1 MKNEMVNFFQTQMMT
16 MFNKQKERID
26 AMVKHQMQQ
35 QKEQNDQMEAM
46 MQQLL
51 TTKEQSQRSTT
62 MMAPFAT
69 PSPTPMQYPH
79 LPYPPMPTNTQ
90 PRMPPLQPTHM
101 LKNPAPIGN
110 FSTQPYTQQ
119 ITSPNSKMLQS
130 QGSLDYQGEHLTQ
143 NNHVEHEMD
152 LGANGNEK

>member
-1 MKNEMVNFFQTQMMT
+1 MIT

-51 TTKEQSQRSTT
+51 TTKDHSQRSTP

-69 PSPTPMQYPH
+69 PSPAPMQYPH
-79 LPYPPMPTNTQ
+79 LPYPPIPTNTQ
-90 PRMPPLQPTHM
+90 TRMPPLQPLHM
-101 LKNPAPIGN
+101 LKTPATIGR

-119 ITSPNSKMLQS
+119 NMSPSNKTLQS

-143 NNHVEHEMD
+143 NDHIEHKMD
-152 LGANGNEK
+152 LGADSNEK